1 MFKSFFQETK
11 WFLLATVILG
21 AILIGNIYYWQW
33 EDQRQARANEGI
45 PEWIWNPDYL
55 EDQGVVEKPGLEFKK
70 LSAQLYSMTGNI
82 AVGDCEKIV
91 PFLPNDGTPFTVILE
106 SPGGSLVDG
115 VCLAAH
121 LKQRNVVTVV
131 RDTPIV
137 DDEGK
142 TLYEPGLVGFS
153 DDQPAIMDGKVICA
167 SSCAFIF
174 LGGDYRYLIG
184 DVWYGIHAPRTPEGV
199 QGGISK
205 TAIETQAYRTATGI
219 LMLLDQLGVT
229 HNKIKYLFIQVP
241 STSMYWLHPRDFGVT
256 PELGFIA
263 THYRDFWK
271 FNFEQPVLVGTGIP
285 DNKEK

>member
-11 WFLLATVILG
+11 WFLLATIILG

-33 EDQRQARANEGI
+33 KDQQQARANEGI

-55 EDQGVVEKPGLEFKK
+55 EDRGLVEKKGLDFKK
-70 LSAQLYSMTGNI
+70 LSAQLYSMTGHI
-82 AVGDCEKIV
+82 GTDDCEKIV
-91 PFLPNDGTPFTVILE
+91 PLLPNDGTPFTVILE
-106 SPGGSLVDG
+106 SPGGSLYDG
-115 VCLAAH
+115 LCLAAH

-131 RDTPIV
+131 RDTPII

-184 DVWYGIHAPRTPEGV
+184 DVWYGIHAPRTPEAV

-205 TAIETQAYRTATGI
+205 SAIETQAYRSATGI
-219 LMLLDQLGVT
+219 MMLLDTLGVT
-229 HNKIKYLFIQVP
+229 QNKIKYLFIQVP
-241 STSMYWLHPRDFGVT
+241 STSMYWLHPRDFSVT
-256 PELGFIA
+256 PELGLIA
-263 THYRDFWK
+263 THYRDFWD
-271 FNFEQPVLVGTGIP
+271 FNFEQPVYVGTGIP
-285 DNKEK
+285 DKKEN